1 MKRPKSVKPKRWKLI
16 LQVQEMNKRIINGR
30 KKNSMYVSDWLDD
43 ALLNAGEYKA
53 NKTKNKK

>member
-16 LQVQEMNKRIINGR
+16 LQVQEMNKRIVNDR

-53 NKTKNKK
+53 NRKKDKK

>member
-1 MKRPKSVKPKRWKLI
+1 MRRPKSVKPKQWKLI

-53 NKTKNKK
+53 NRKKNKK

>member
-30 KKNSMYVSDWLDD
+30 KKNSMYVSNWLDD

-53 NKTKNKK
+53 NRTKNKK

>member
-16 LQVQEMNKRIINGR
+16 LQVQEMNKRIINGK

-53 NKTKNKK
+53 NRKKDKK

>member
-1 MKRPKSVKPKRWKLI
+1 MKRPKSVKPKQWKLI

-53 NKTKNKK
+53 NRKKK

>member
-1 MKRPKSVKPKRWKLI
+1 MKRPKSVKPKQWKLI

-53 NKTKNKK
+53 NRKKNKK

>member
-16 LQVQEMNKRIINGR
+16 LQVQEMNKRIVNSR

-53 NKTKNKK
+53 NRKKDKK

>member
-1 MKRPKSVKPKRWKLI
+1 MKRPKSVKPKQWKLI

-30 KKNSMYVSDWLDD
+30 KKNSMHVSDWLDD

-53 NKTKNKK
+53 NRKKK

>member
-53 NKTKNKK
+53 NRTKNKK

>member
-16 LQVQEMNKRIINGR
+16 LQVQEMNKRIVNDR

-43 ALLNAGEYKA
+43 VLLNAGEYKA
-53 NKTKNKK
+53 NRKKNKK

>member
-1 MKRPKSVKPKRWKLI
+1 MKRPKSVKSKQWKLI

-53 NKTKNKK
+53 NRKKK

>member
-16 LQVQEMNKRIINGR
+16 LQVQEMNKRIVNGR

-43 ALLNAGEYKA
+43 ALLNAGEYKT
-53 NKTKNKK
+53 NRKKNKK